1 MGDLSVSKKIIF
13 CVFMYNMSY
22 SFALFTAKAWRKN
35 GVEAIDCSGKIWLNQ
50 GYLQE
55 KLDIRNISD
64 KTQYHSDEFKKRC
77 KIQECSKYQPCRTFI
92 ENTLAVEITLSAVKT
107 QAVTFRSKFGVKQ
120 QSIMQ
125 TTIIRFKTEKVIL
138 KRRHSRRIFC
148 FTLQN

>member
-22 SFALFTAKAWRKN
+22 SFALLTAKAWRKN

-64 KTQYHSDEFKKRC
+64 RTQYHSDEFKKKWDAKYKSVVNINLVEHLL
-77 KIQECSKYQPCRTFI
+77 KI
-92 ENTLAVEITLSAVKT
+92 L
-107 QAVTFRSKFGVKQ
+107 
-120 QSIMQ
+120 
-125 TTIIRFKTEKVIL
+125 
-138 KRRHSRRIFC
+138 
-148 FTLQN
+148 

>member
-1 MGDLSVSKKIIF
+1 
-13 CVFMYNMSY
+13 MYNMSY

-55 KLDIRNISD
+55 KRDIRNISD
-64 KTQYHSDEFKKRC
+64 RTQYHSDEFKKMRC

-92 ENTLAVEITLSAVKT
+92 ENTLAVEIPVSAVKT
-107 QAVTFRSKFGVKQ
+107 QAVIFRSKFGVKQ

-125 TTIIRFKTEKVIL
+125 TQSLGLRLKKLFLKENIIEE
-138 KRRHSRRIFC
+138 HSALHYRTN
-148 FTLQN
+148 FTF

>member
-55 KLDIRNISD
+55 KLDIRNISEEL
-64 KTQYHSDEFKKRC
+64 SIILMNLKKNEM
-77 KIQECSKYQPCRTFI
+77 Q
-92 ENTLAVEITLSAVKT
+92 NTRV
-107 QAVTFRSKFGVKQ
+107 
-120 QSIMQ
+120 
-125 TTIIRFKTEKVIL
+125 
-138 KRRHSRRIFC
+138 
-148 FTLQN
+148 